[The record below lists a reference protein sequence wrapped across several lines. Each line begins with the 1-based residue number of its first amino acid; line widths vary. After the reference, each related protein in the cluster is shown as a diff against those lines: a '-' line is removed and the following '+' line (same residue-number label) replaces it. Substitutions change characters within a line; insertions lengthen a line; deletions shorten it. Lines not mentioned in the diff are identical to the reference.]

1 MAEQEEHGMRAK
13 SRRPRGNVTCV
24 DTATDFRARS
34 YSFARVHNMN
44 ARASRLPIPAW
55 QLPALPAWLPIP
67 AVAYAYPSFPGSLF
81 FSSPEARLGAREE
94 GKKRDPGKEVVPEQ
108 KGELLVVYGEF
119 NMFNARRPRGKHEA
133 IFQGGSKSVHCSA
146 FDSQQNAEQ
155 RAVSCTFRLI
165 FSPVRKRNL
174 MDYDMMMMM
183 RRCSVP

>member
-44 ARASRLPIPAW
+44 ARASRLPIPE
-55 QLPALPAWLPIP
+55 PT
-67 AVAYAYPSFPGSLF
+67 SFPGSLF
-81 FSSPEARLGAREE
+81 FPSPEARLGAREE

-119 NMFNARRPRGKHEA
+119 NMFNARRTRGKHEA

-165 FSPVRKRNL
+165 FSPDRKQNL